1 MFIFSLWGLTPSAG
15 TTYQLSV
22 YQFLNTAE
30 NLLNQSVTATYMI
43 L

>member
-1 MFIFSLWGLTPSAG
+1 MGSDPESFAG